1 MDPIDAVADAIM
13 NEEGWFPGS
22 PAYRHRNPGNLKEIV
37 VVNGKTTLEWRT
49 FASLPAGYDALVEY
63 IERQFHGYNDH
74 GLNGASTLLGLFEV
88 YSPAADRNNPFHYAE
103 IVAQWLN
110 RIYKTTVTPAWTLD
124 QILTLAPSA
133 DYKPGAPAATTTLPN
148 PQMTEGE
155 HMNLLAL
162 ILGFLQL
169 APELIAE
176 ILGVITHARNPTNA
190 AAAKTALTAA
200 TPTTTKA

>member
-1 MDPIDAVADAIM
+1 MDPIDAIADAIM

-22 PAYRHRNPGNLKEIV
+22 IAYRHRNPGNLKEIV
-37 VVNGKTTLEWRT
+37 TVSGQKTMQWRT

-63 IERQFHGYNDH
+63 IEKQFHGYNDH
-74 GLNGASTLLGLFEV
+74 GLNGASTLLAFFEV
-88 YSPAADRNNPFHYAE
+88 YSPAADKNNPFHYAE

-110 RIYKTTVTPAWTLD
+110 KVFNATVTPAWTLD

-133 DYKPGAPAATTTLPN
+133 AYKPGAPAAPTTLPN

-176 ILGVITHARNPTNA
+176 ILGVITHARNPTNT

-200 TPTTTKA
+200 TTPITKA